1 MKNGVGIG
9 AGESSFQCV
18 WIENSDKTETEAQLQ
33 HVLRAWTRA
42 RPDTCLLSSD
52 GQRVFTHRA
61 LFGLHSRMLRAS
73 LASLETTE
81 LAIISAPSSAK
92 SLRNLSRLLL
102 NGVVV
107 SSSREDLKET
117 EEAAACLGIELSK
130 TRTQSLQI
138 PTREVLTY
146 SRKPLAIKTET
157 IKSNII
163 DIFNPNMN
171 VIKDI
176 LDEEL
181 QSNEYNTELDRINK
195 EEFPGSNQF
204 HSKVF
209 SERIRSL
216 EKSGTVF
223 QIVRG
228 TSTDAEDNSSFT
240 SDSSG
245 SVNNRRGHKRKLFGG
260 HREFPADFDPK
271 EETILNTH
279 CDTCTRSSS
288 MSNCASPRM
297 ELQQRTL
304 YNSCENCMKRRAEE
318 NIKSIKQKKY
328 FEMLRDKSGE
338 KVTRSEKFPCD
349 LCSYVAAHPSNLK
362 THKLANHEG
371 VDFVNNYV
379 NDYFDKN
386 KFIIL

>member
-107 SSSREDLKET
+107 SSSREDLRET
-117 EEAAACLGIELSK
+117 EKAAEILGIQLSR

-138 PTREVLTY
+138 PASEVLTY
-146 SRKPLAIKTET
+146 CRKPVKIRTEN
-157 IKSNII
+157 IKSNVI
-163 DIFNPNMN
+163 DIFNPNLN
-171 VIKDI
+171 VIEDI

-181 QSNEYNTELDRINK
+181 QSNSDDTDFEYCNC
-195 EEFPGSNQF
+195 EEFPDSRHF
-204 HSKVF
+204 RSKVF
-209 SERIRSL
+209 TERIRSL
-216 EKSGTVF
+216 E
-223 QIVRG
+223 
-228 TSTDAEDNSSFT
+228 
-240 SDSSG
+240 
-245 SVNNRRGHKRKLFGG
+245 
-260 HREFPADFDPK
+260 
-271 EETILNTH
+271 
-279 CDTCTRSSS
+279 
-288 MSNCASPRM
+288 
-297 ELQQRTL
+297 
-304 YNSCENCMKRRAEE
+304 
-318 NIKSIKQKKY
+318 
-328 FEMLRDKSGE
+328 
-338 KVTRSEKFPCD
+338 
-349 LCSYVAAHPSNLK
+349 
-362 THKLANHEG
+362 
-371 VDFVNNYV
+371 
-379 NDYFDKN
+379 
-386 KFIIL
+386 